1 MSFSAMPPG
10 DKVSYRRDGVESV
23 HYRRSPAEF
32 IRTVLR
38 HRSLLSELV
47 RRDVAGRYRDSMLG
61 LMWSFINPLVML
73 AAYTVVFGVFL
84 QTKWPGVENTLEF
97 SVVLFAGLI
106 LFSFVAE
113 CLNRAPALVV
123 TQPSYVKKV
132 VFPLELFP
140 WMVVSTALFH
150 AAVSTIVW
158 CVFHLVAFGRL
169 DWTVALLPLV
179 FMPLILITLG
189 FTFLLAGIGVY
200 IRDVGQIITI
210 ALQLL
215 MFLSPVFYSIDRI
228 PAPYRTFLAVNPLAF
243 LIEQARD
250 VMLARGPLD
259 IPGMLAMTAGA
270 FVFAWLGFVWFQH
283 VREGFADVL

>member
-1 MSFSAMPPG
+1 MPPG
-10 DKVSYRRDGVESV
+10 DNVSYRRDGVESV
-23 HYRRSPAEF
+23 HYRKSPAEF
-32 IRTVLR
+32 VRTVVR

-84 QTKWPGVENTLEF
+84 QTKWPGVDDTFEF

-106 LFSFVAE
+106 LFSFVSE
-113 CLNRAPALVV
+113 CLNRAPTLVV
-123 TQPSYVKKV
+123 SQPSYVKKV
-132 VFPLELFP
+132 VFPLDLFP

-150 AAVSTIVW
+150 AAVSTVVW

-169 DWTVALLPLV
+169 DWTIVLLPLV
-179 FMPLILITLG
+179 FVPLILITLG

-200 IRDVGQIITI
+200 IRDVGQVITI

-228 PAPYRTFLAVNPLAF
+228 PAPYRSLLAVNPLAF
-243 LIEQARD
+243 LMEQARN

-259 IPGMLAMTAGA
+259 MPGMLAMTAGA